1 MTDETSTPDSEATA
15 AAPDGDVADA
25 SSPAE
30 QDSSESA
37 APADDAPASDEAPSA
52 DSAAEPALDAPA
64 KPETPRTARRRA
76 RRRRRRQVPRY
87 LGLDLAWAPRKS
99 SGGAVVEVSEDGGAQ
114 LISSTA
120 LRTHEDILGW
130 IARNRGRAGCVLAV
144 NAPIIVENTSGR
156 RPCDEMVADH
166 FGEYFVDEYQVNTV
180 NASHPRTIGRALMRM
195 GFDPNPMAEG
205 DRVVETYNQAAQVLL
220 FGGER
225 PVRLKSGPVGA
236 RKDSVA
242 RFRELLWERLGDAM
256 PHLEETPALDDLLE
270 ADLPS
275 SNGSRVGELEERLEA
290 TLCAYTAAYL
300 GLRGPESCAFLGDLN
315 SGYVL
320 LPTTPKPPGE

>member
-1 MTDETSTPDSEATA
+1 MTDDSATA
-15 AAPDGDVADA
+15 QDA
-25 SSPAE
+25 LE
-30 QDSSESA
+30 
-37 APADDAPASDEAPSA
+37 SA
-52 DSAAEPALDAPA
+52 DSGDSVPAGPDAPPADTSPEAPEAEGEAVAAEPAAAEGAESAEASAEEDAA
-64 KPETPRTARRRA
+64 NEA
-76 RRRRRRQVPRY
+76 RRRRRRRRRHVPRY

-99 SGGAVVEVSEDGGAQ
+99 SGGAVMELGEDGGAK
-114 LISSTA
+114 LVSSTA

-130 IARNRGRAGCVLAV
+130 IARNRGRAGCILAV
-144 NAPIIVENTSGR
+144 NAPLIVENTSGR
-156 RPCDEMVADH
+156 RPCDDMLQDH
-166 FGEYFVDEYQVNTV
+166 FGDYNVDEYQVNTV

-236 RKDSVA
+236 RKDAVA

-256 PHLEETPALDDLLE
+256 PHLDETPALDALLE

-290 TLCAYTAAYL
+290 TLCAFTAAYL
-300 GLRGPESCAFLGDLN
+300 GMRGPESCAFLGDL
-315 SGYVL
+315 STGYVL
-320 LPTTPKPPGE
+320 LPTTPQPPGE

>member
-1 MTDETSTPDSEATA
+1 VNDESASVQDAPEATESGETETETESESESVTEAETKAETETETESEA
-15 AAPDGDVADA
+15 
-25 SSPAE
+25 
-30 QDSSESA
+30 
-37 APADDAPASDEAPSA
+37 
-52 DSAAEPALDAPA
+52 
-64 KPETPRTARRRA
+64 ETPAPTERRRRA
-76 RRRRRRQVPRY
+76 RHRRRQVPRF

-99 SGGAVVEVSEDGGAQ
+99 SGGAVVELSEDGGAR
-114 LISSTA
+114 LVSSTA

-156 RPCDEMVADH
+156 RPCDELIQDH
-166 FGEYFVDEYQVNTV
+166 FGAYNVDEYQVNTV

-195 GFDPNPMAEG
+195 GFDPNPMGEG

-225 PVRLKSGPVGA
+225 PVRLKVGPVGA
-236 RKDSVA
+236 RKDAVS
-242 RFRELLWERLGDAM
+242 RFRDLLWERLGDAM
-256 PHLEETPALDDLLE
+256 PHLEETPALDALLE

-290 TLCAYTAAYL
+290 TLSAFTAAYL
-300 GLRGPESCAFLGDLN
+300 GLRGPESCAFLGDLET
-315 SGYVL
+315 GYVL

>member
-1 MTDETSTPDSEATA
+1 MTDDTSTPDSEAMTDAPDADAAVESPPVEEAPPVETVAAEAAPEEA
-15 AAPDGDVADA
+15 AAP
-25 SSPAE
+25 
-30 QDSSESA
+30 A
-37 APADDAPASDEAPSA
+37 APAEADGAPAAAEEAP
-52 DSAAEPALDAPA
+52 APA
-64 KPETPRTARRRA
+64 ARRRP

-99 SGGAVVEVSEDGGAQ
+99 SGGAVVEVSEDGGAH
-114 LISSTA
+114 LVSSTA

-156 RPCDEMVADH
+156 RPCDEMLADH

-256 PHLEETPALDDLLE
+256 PHLEETPALDALLE

-300 GLRGPESCAFLGDLN
+300 GMRGPESCAFLGDLN

-320 LPTTPKPPGE
+320 LPTTPQPPGE

>member
-1 MTDETSTPDSEATA
+1 VIDESATEQDAPETAASEEAPTPEPTDEALETA
-15 AAPDGDVADA
+15 APEEAPT
-25 SSPAE
+25 P
-30 QDSSESA
+30 ES
-37 APADDAPASDEAPSA
+37 SDEAPETVASEEA
-52 DSAAEPALDAPA
+52 PTPEPSDEAPEA
-64 KPETPRTARRRA
+64 RRRRA
-76 RRRRRRQVPRY
+76 RRRRRHVPRF

-99 SGGAVVEVSEDGGAQ
+99 SGGAVMELSEDGGAR
-114 LISSTA
+114 LVSSTA

-144 NAPIIVENTSGR
+144 NAPLIVENTSGR
-156 RPCDEMVADH
+156 RPCDDLLHDH
-166 FGEYFVDEYQVNTV
+166 FGEYNVDEYQVNTV

-236 RKDSVA
+236 RKDAVA
-242 RFRELLWERLGDAM
+242 RFREALWDRLGDSM
-256 PHLEETPALDDLLE
+256 PHLEETPALDAILE

-290 TLCAYTAAYL
+290 TLSAYTATYL
-300 GLRGPESCAFLGDLN
+300 GMRGPESCAFLGDLET
-315 SGYVL
+315 GYVL
-320 LPTTPKPPGE
+320 LPTTPQPPGE